1 EILESQQQL
10 IIKLNKTMA
19 NFYLDTAPARLAY
32 FDIELSEGKITEEE
46 ARKGREVIRKERDW
60 VKLVLAATNFSEI
73 SILAEDLPNVG
84 QGK

>member
-46 ARKGREVIRKERDW
+46 ARKGREAIHKERDW
-60 VKLVLAATNFSEI
+60 AELVLAATSFSEN
-73 SILAEDLPNVG
+73 SILMENSPNIR